1 MYASIARRR
10 RPSIASRG
18 RLLLIDGL
26 GLVCDQGGYPLTVPT
41 TLLQASEISLSVWFF
56 VKHLWL
62 GTSRLGCIGT
72 HFGEGGSATSPM

>member
-26 GLVCDQGGYPLTVPT
+26 GLVRDQGVTRSPSPLRYSKPPKFRC
-41 TLLQASEISLSVWFF
+41 QFGSSLSTY
-56 VKHLWL
+56 
-62 GTSRLGCIGT
+62 G
-72 HFGEGGSATSPM
+72 